1 MNLAT
6 SLQAYRVELDREL
19 RAALDRDDLPFY
31 DMLRYHL
38 GWVDPEGRPAGG
50 SAGKALRPTLCF
62 LACEAVGGDWRTCL
76 PAGAAIEL
84 IHGFSLIHD
93 DIQDGDRERRHR
105 PTVWAVWGVPQA
117 INAGDAM
124 HVIGALTLLR
134 MSDRGV
140 PPEKVVIAGKLFHR
154 ACLRMI
160 EGQYL
165 DLVQEVRLDTTPDD
179 YFAMVA
185 KKTGALLECSAYLG
199 AYFGCDDSVK
209 IERLREFGRAIGRA
223 FQVRDDVLGIWGSA
237 EVLGKSTES
246 DIRRKKKSLPVVY
259 ALAHATGPSRQELE
273 RIYRLPELTDRDVQT
288 VLAILDEVRARDY
301 AEAQTDAAH
310 EEAREAIAGLELEPS
325 ARARLDELAEFLGGR
340 QW

>member
-1 MNLAT
+1 MDLA
-6 SLQAYRVELDREL
+6 SCLQTYRVELDREL
-19 RAALDRDDLPFY
+19 RAALDRDNLPFY
-31 DMLRYHL
+31 NMLRYHL
-38 GWVDPEGRPAGG
+38 GWVEPDGQPAGG
-50 SAGKALRPTLCF
+50 SSGKALRPTLCF
-62 LACEAVGGDWRTCL
+62 LACEAVGGDWRVCL

-105 PTVWAVWGVPQA
+105 PTVWAIWGVAQA

-124 HVIGALTLLR
+124 HVIGAMTLLR
-134 MSDRGV
+134 MIDRGA
-140 PPEKVVIAGKLFHR
+140 PPEKVVIAAGLFHQ

-165 DLVQEVRLDTTPDD
+165 DLAQESRLEITPED
-179 YFAMVA
+179 YFDVVA
-185 KKTGALLECSAYLG
+185 KKTGALLECSTNLG
-199 AYFGCDDSVK
+199 AYFGCDDIVK

-237 EVLGKSTES
+237 EVLGKSTQS

-259 ALAHATGPSRQELE
+259 AFVQSTGASRQELE
-273 RIYRLPELTDRDVQT
+273 RIYQLPTLTDRDVQT
-288 VLAILDEVRARDY
+288 VLTILDEVRARDY
-301 AEAQTDAAH
+301 AEAQTAAAH
-310 EEAREAIAGLELEPS
+310 EEAREAIEDLDLNPS